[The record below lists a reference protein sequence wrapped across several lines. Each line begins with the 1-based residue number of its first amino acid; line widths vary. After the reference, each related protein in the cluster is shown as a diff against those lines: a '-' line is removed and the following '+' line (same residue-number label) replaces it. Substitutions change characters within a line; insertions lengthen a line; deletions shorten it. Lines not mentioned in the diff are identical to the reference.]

1 MGIMEI
7 IKEIMGTI
15 KATLTMDIMEMA
27 ATIIVEVEII
37 TTVNRM
43 VKIVVAMGIIIKQDT
58 IITMEHHRVITII
71 IHKDMVIMAQ
81 TAITIISKAKAIINL
96 VIMAQT
102 TTIMVAT
109 TMVAIIKTNR
119 KNLLED
125 ENLMNEKTKQN
136 KTKKKFDKSPW

>member
-58 IITMEHHRVITII
+58 IITMEHHRVIIII

-109 TMVAIIKTNR
+109 TMVAIIKQIG
-119 KNLLED
+119 KIY
-125 ENLMNEKTKQN
+125 
-136 KTKKKFDKSPW
+136 